1 MTYIETHC
9 HLDYLK
15 QLPTEE
21 IIQKAKEQNIEKIMT
36 ISVEPDNLQTVI
48 DIANTYE
55 NVYCSQGIHPH
66 DAKLANDNVLKTIKE
81 NALKESKVLALGEM
95 GLDYHYDNSPRDIQ
109 KKYFRAQ
116 LELAAEI
123 DYPVVIHTRDADDD
137 TIEILK
143 DLGPSLNRKGVLHS
157 FTSTPKLAEVALD
170 LGFYIGFNGIITFKK
185 AQEVRDIVS
194 LTPIEKIL
202 LETDS
207 PFLTPVPHRGK
218 ENAPFYLPFVAQ
230 KVAQIK
236 ELPLEEVQEQ
246 CYQNSI
252 DLFKF

>member
-170 LGFYIGFNGIITFKK
+170 LGFYIGF
-185 AQEVRDIVS
+185 
-194 LTPIEKIL
+194 
-202 LETDS
+202 
-207 PFLTPVPHRGK
+207 
-218 ENAPFYLPFVAQ
+218 
-230 KVAQIK
+230 
-236 ELPLEEVQEQ
+236 
-246 CYQNSI
+246 
-252 DLFKF
+252 